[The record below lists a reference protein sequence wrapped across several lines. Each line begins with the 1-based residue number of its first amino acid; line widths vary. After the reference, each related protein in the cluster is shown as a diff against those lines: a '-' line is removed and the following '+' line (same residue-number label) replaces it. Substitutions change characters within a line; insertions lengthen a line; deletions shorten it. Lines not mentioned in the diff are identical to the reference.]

1 MFGRIITCL
10 ALALVVAHAHSQDAD
25 PAPAGQAFEKVHA
38 LVRPDPGELKV
49 KEVPFVP
56 TLWEARRKAAAEGK
70 PILLIG
76 SQGNGLAI
84 SRG

>member
-1 MFGRIITCL
+1 MHARVASFLIV
-10 ALALVVAHAHSQDAD
+10 ALAVSSASGQEKAHSPRGFD
-25 PAPAGQAFEKVHA
+25 KIHA
-38 LVRPDPGELKV
+38 LVRPDPGELRI
-49 KEVPFVP
+49 KEIPFVP
-56 TLWEARRKAAAEGK
+56 TLWEARKKAAEEGK